1 MHPAEVEQVLETMKV
16 CVDTREQPTKRAEMR
31 YKQFGCPY
39 QRKKL
44 NVGDYTAVFTM
55 PDGKELSL
63 ENLIS
68 IERKESITELCMC
81 FCQERKR
88 FIREFDRARD
98 SGTKVYLLIE
108 NASFK
113 NMYAGKYRSHM
124 APKSLIASILSWLAR
139 YDCQIVFVEPEG
151 SGRLIRDILFYE
163 ARELLL
169 QMEEG
174 DKNEH

>member
-1 MHPAEVEQVLETMKV
+1 
-16 CVDTREQPTKRAEMR
+16 
-31 YKQFGCPY
+31 
-39 QRKKL
+39 
-44 NVGDYTAVFTM
+44 
-55 PDGKELSL
+55 
-63 ENLIS
+63 
-68 IERKESITELCMC
+68 MC

-88 FIREFDRARD
+88 FIREFDRASD

-139 YDCQIVFVEPEG
+139 YNCQIVFVEPEG

-174 DKNEH
+174 EAQ